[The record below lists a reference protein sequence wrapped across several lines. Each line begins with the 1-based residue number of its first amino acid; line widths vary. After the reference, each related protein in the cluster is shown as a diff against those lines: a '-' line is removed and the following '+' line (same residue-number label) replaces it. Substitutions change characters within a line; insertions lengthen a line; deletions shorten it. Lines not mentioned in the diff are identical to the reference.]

1 MIANG
6 VMSIGDS
13 AFKGCSGLT
22 SVTIPGSVTTIEDS
36 AFEDCRRLMTVV
48 IPSSVWRIGRRAF
61 YGCRELKL
69 VRFYGDAPR
78 DCDTDAFR
86 DVADGC
92 EAVVPRDSTGWGVA
106 EGGLWNG
113 LVLRYARNATWTIGS
128 GVLTGVELN
137 DETDV
142 TIPSDVEEI
151 GPSAFAGC
159 SVLTSVTIPS
169 GVTRIE
175 PSAFVDCSRL
185 TSFVVAKGNRIF
197 SSRNGLLLSKDERT
211 LVRGVNGCV
220 TIPDSVTR
228 IGVLA
233 FDGCSALAS
242 VSIPSSVWSFG
253 SSAFRGCTA
262 IRDVE
267 WNCALDGWT
276 MREVFPDSYASLTNV
291 TLGAGVTRIG
301 DWAFDGCS
309 ALASV
314 SIPSSVWSFGSSA
327 FRGCTAIRNVEWNC
341 ALDRWTMR
349 EVFPDSYASLTN
361 VTLGAGVTRIG
372 SSAFRGCTAIQDV
385 VLECLPIDFYSYSY
399 PYRIEPE
406 PMRNL
411 FPDSYA
417 KITKVTLGTGVTA
430 LPTGFFAGCDA
441 LVNVT
446 LSPALKNF
454 GVNDLRGIG
463 EKMGKRGLWIE
474 NGWVLGYIGTAP
486 AAVVIPEDVTGIAAY
501 AFKEQTAL
509 SSVTI
514 PSGVTGIGAYAFR
527 DCRAL
532 TSVTIPS
539 SVTYI
544 GNFAFDGC
552 TSVRDVVLDY
562 ARVLDFRSN
571 VTMRGLFGT
580 SRANVTNVTL
590 GAGVTALPD
599 GFFDGCEA
607 LANVTF
613 PPTLTDFGNNDLR
626 GLGERMG
633 KSGLWIEN
641 GWILGYV
648 GTAPA
653 AVAIPEDVTGIAA
666 YAFKEQTAL
675 SSVAIP
681 LGVTEIGTAAF
692 SKCENLDTA
701 TLSRGIGALTV
712 GANAFDRTAAVAVEP
727 NAGSYFGGW
736 TNANGVI
743 LSSPFHSPERVTV
756 APRWMDE
763 GAEYDEHLIFFED
776 FERASMEFVLTT
788 VGTFPNPARV
798 QNGKGVDG
806 SRGFGFGR
814 SSCQTNALSDYV
826 NTLTASF
833 AERYFITRVV
843 FDEMERYGNWGSD
856 GSIVVNRGD
865 GETSTGRCFGREPL
879 NDNVADTEYRHRD
892 IEINRMAT
900 NISLQVSDIT
910 DASEV
915 LVDNVRIYGRLARR
929 YAVAFDGNGGAGAM
943 DAQTVIEGDSLAP
956 NAFVRA
962 GYRFL
967 GWGVAAGGDVLYAE
981 GATIRDIP
989 ADGDCTTL
997 YAVWKP
1003 QAPDVVPAE
1012 DRSFVHASETVSLSH
1027 DADDVKVFYTTDGSD
1042 PVEQGH
1048 EYTHDIAVY
1057 RSCTI
1062 RAVAYG
1068 AGRYSEEVVVTLT
1081 RADGLGEAA
1090 NLYGY
1095 LMESG
1100 DADPWTAVAD
1110 ASHDGVSC
1118 VRSGA
1123 IGNGGVTWL
1132 QTSVRKAGTVSFWWR
1147 AMCEEPDAE
1156 EGEDGYYDYGVF
1168 IVDGNEAARLA
1179 GNDTGWQ
1186 FFTTNIL
1193 SGGKHVL
1200 RWEYRKDGATS
1211 YAPDCLWLDQVRWIP
1226 ADGSGCTLSTPE
1238 PVPYAWLSGY
1248 GLGGDSDFETVA
1260 NAPSGKTQG
1269 GRATSIWEE
1278 YVAGTD
1284 PTNAASR
1291 FTAKIEMRD
1300 GRPIVTWEP
1309 DLNTNGMVRLY
1320 KVYGSETLENGG
1332 DWQYP
1337 TNSLHKFFK
1346 VEVGMP

>member
-1 MIANG
+1 M
-6 VMSIGDS
+6 
-13 AFKGCSGLT
+13 
-22 SVTIPGSVTTIEDS
+22 
-36 AFEDCRRLMTVV
+36 
-48 IPSSVWRIGRRAF
+48 
-61 YGCRELKL
+61 
-69 VRFYGDAPR
+69 
-78 DCDTDAFR
+78 
-86 DVADGC
+86 
-92 EAVVPRDSTGWGVA
+92 
-106 EGGLWNG
+106 
-113 LVLRYARNATWTIGS
+113 
-128 GVLTGVELN
+128 
-137 DETDV
+137 
-142 TIPSDVEEI
+142 
-151 GPSAFAGC
+151 
-159 SVLTSVTIPS
+159 
-169 GVTRIE
+169 
-175 PSAFVDCSRL
+175 
-185 TSFVVAKGNRIF
+185 
-197 SSRNGLLLSKDERT
+197 
-211 LVRGVNGCV
+211 
-220 TIPDSVTR
+220 
-228 IGVLA
+228 
-233 FDGCSALAS
+233 
-242 VSIPSSVWSFG
+242 
-253 SSAFRGCTA
+253 
-262 IRDVE
+262 
-267 WNCALDGWT
+267 
-276 MREVFPDSYASLTNV
+276 
-291 TLGAGVTRIG
+291 
-301 DWAFDGCS
+301 
-309 ALASV
+309 
-314 SIPSSVWSFGSSA
+314 
-327 FRGCTAIRNVEWNC
+327 
-341 ALDRWTMR
+341 
-349 EVFPDSYASLTN
+349 
-361 VTLGAGVTRIG
+361 
-372 SSAFRGCTAIQDV
+372 
-385 VLECLPIDFYSYSY
+385 
-399 PYRIEPE
+399 
-406 PMRNL
+406 
-411 FPDSYA
+411 
-417 KITKVTLGTGVTA
+417 
-430 LPTGFFAGCDA
+430 
-441 LVNVT
+441 
-446 LSPALKNF
+446 
-454 GVNDLRGIG
+454 
-463 EKMGKRGLWIE
+463 
-474 NGWVLGYIGTAP
+474 
-486 AAVVIPEDVTGIAAY
+486 IPEDVTGIAAY
-501 AFKEQTAL
+501 AFKDQTAL

-527 DCRAL
+527 DCCAL
-532 TSVTIPS
+532 TSVTIPE
-539 SVTYI
+539 SVTSIGNGAFEGCCALTSVAIPSGVTSI

-552 TSVRDVVLDY
+552 TSVRDVVLDC
-562 ARVLDFRSN
+562 ARVLDSRSN

-599 GFFDGCEA
+599 GLFDGCEA

-613 PPTLTDFGNNDLR
+613 PPTLTDFGDNDLR

-653 AVAIPEDVTGIAA
+653 EVAIPADVTGIAA

-675 SSVAIP
+675 TSVTIP

-692 SKCENLDTA
+692 STCMNLGVA

-712 GANAFDRTAAVAVEP
+712 GANAFDRTAAVAVES
-727 NAGSYFGGW
+727 NAGNYFGGW

-763 GAEYDEHLIFFED
+763 GAEYGEHLIFFED

-833 AERYFITRVV
+833 TERYFITRVV

-865 GETSTGRCFGREPL
+865 GETSTGRCFGREPW

-915 LVDNVRIYGRLARR
+915 FVDNVRIYGRLARR

-1003 QAPDVVPAE
+1003 QAPAVVPAE
-1012 DRSFVHASETVSLSH
+1012 DRSFVHASETVSFSH
-1027 DADDVKVFYTTDGSD
+1027 DADDVRVFYTTDGSD
-1042 PVEQGH
+1042 PAEQGR
-1048 EYTHDIAVY
+1048 EYAHDIAVY

-1068 AGRYSEEVVVTLT
+1068 AGRYSDEVSVTLT

-1100 DADPWTAVAD
+1100 DAAPWTVVAD

-1179 GNDTGWQ
+1179 GKDTGWQ

-1309 DLNTNGMVRLY
+1309 NLNTNGMVRLY